1 MAKDIVFKT
10 LMLKGEAGS
19 SVSSFEKTGTVG
31 NIDTYTI
38 HFSDGTSAT
47 FEVTNGSSIESIERT
62 GTSGATDTY
71 TITLTN
77 GDTSTFEV
85 TNGLSYEVPKDGVIL
100 YDGNSAPA
108 GYEIITNPLTGAT
121 TSLNFAKKVSAT
133 EVSGRGEIIDSF
145 NTGDDKHTNAPS
157 LQAVIDRTDNN
168 LLFNSEFVAKTR
180 GSGITDN
187 TKGVG
192 WVHPTSLFQFGDN
205 GLKIMSGLS
214 LSNVKLTSPYWYGSN
229 VDSPASVGF
238 DYVTLSVAY
247 RAGTS
252 GAWTQVSKTFNCT
265 TMTPATATLFTLN
278 GCTVTANI
286 FASGRVEFTFSNNPS
301 SDFYIGL
308 IKLERGTSRTDY
320 SPSLHD
326 KNSIQAAEDLDDIV
340 RADIAAD
347 ISQAVNDLTALIDAL
362 YYQVGDQ
369 ELVDFYGGS
378 YTTYSSDTNR
388 LYIQATIPLK
398 KPIASDVTSVAMT
411 VNHLY
416 FGDVTTYGDLKN
428 KITSS
433 SAVISHGLL
442 EVQFTV
448 DTTSLPTTNIDLI
461 NGITANLYFEFGD
474 D

>member
-1 MAKDIVFKT
+1 MSKDLVFKT

-19 SVSSFEKTGTVG
+19 SVSSFEKISSEQGV
-31 NIDTYTI
+31 DTYAI
-38 HFSDGTSAT
+38 HFTDGTSAT
-47 FEVTNGSSIESIERT
+47 FEVTNGSSIESIEKT
-62 GTSGATDTY
+62 GTSDYVDTY
-71 TITLTN
+71 TVTLTN

-85 TNGLSYEVPKDGVIL
+85 TNGVSYEVPTDGVIL
-100 YDGNSAPA
+100 FDGNTAPE
-108 GYEIITNPLTGAT
+108 GYEIINNPLSGAT
-121 TSLNFAKKVSAT
+121 TSLSFAKKVSDT
-133 EVSGRGEIIDSF
+133 VVKGFGEIIDSF
-145 NTGDDKHTNAPS
+145 NTGDNKHTNAPS

-180 GSGITDN
+180 GSGTDK

-192 WVHPTSLFQFGDN
+192 WTHPTSLFQFGDN
-205 GLKIMSGLS
+205 GLMIASGLS
-214 LSNVKLTSPYWYGSN
+214 LSDVKLTSPYWYGSN
-229 VDSPASVGF
+229 VASPASVGF
-238 DYVTLSVAY
+238 NYVTLSVAY
-247 RAGTS
+247 RSGTS
-252 GAWTQVSKTFNCT
+252 GAWTQVSKTFDCT
-265 TMTPATATLFTLN
+265 TQTPASETLFTVN
-278 GCTVTANI
+278 GTTVTANV
-286 FASGRVEFTFSNNPS
+286 FASGRVELTFSSAPTN
-301 SDFYIGL
+301 DFYIGL
-308 IKLERGTSRTDY
+308 IKLEKGTSRTDY

-398 KPIASDVTSVAMT
+398 KPMASDVTSVAMT

-416 FGDVTTYGDLKN
+416 LGDVTTYGDLKN